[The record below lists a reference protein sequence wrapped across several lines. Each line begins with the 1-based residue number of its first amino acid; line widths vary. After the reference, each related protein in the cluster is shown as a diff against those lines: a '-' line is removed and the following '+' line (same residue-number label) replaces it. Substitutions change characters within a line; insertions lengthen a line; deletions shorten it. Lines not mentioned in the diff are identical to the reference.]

1 MNNSKKIMRNML
13 TGAIVG
19 SMLLT
24 PTVAYADPI
33 TVTNGTG
40 TGDTSL
46 TGTVSPITSMDVT
59 VPIGGINFAIDT
71 NGDISAQ
78 GAVISS
84 DTAAPLDINVL
95 SVSALGA
102 NDTTNGLAAT
112 TNQAPGLVPASTYTA
127 EGWNNLTKAQT
138 TSQIALALKQVDV
151 DGGVAGTALTSV
163 TADPSKVTTPV
174 ELGNLSAT
182 SSDNKLAHLESGY
195 SNTVYCGINL
205 ETDTQY
211 TNYGKAWVNASTV
224 TFRYSTVLEFCY
236 DAN

>member
-1 MNNSKKIMRNML
+1 MVKKNLLRNML
-13 TGAIVG
+13 TGAIIG
-19 SMLLT
+19 IMMFNST
-24 PTVAYADPI
+24 ATYADSI
-33 TVTNGTG
+33 TVNDGSGTG
-40 TGDTSL
+40 ETSL
-46 TGTVSPITSMDVT
+46 TGTVSPITSLDVT

-84 DTAAPLDINVL
+84 DTAVPLTINVI
-95 SVSALGA
+95 SVTALGA

-112 TNQAPGLVPASTYTA
+112 TNQAPTLVPASTYT
-127 EGWNNLTKAQT
+127 EDGWNNLTKAQT

-151 DGGVAGTALTSV
+151 SGGVAGTALTDA
-163 TADPSKVTTPV
+163 TTDNSKVTTPV
-174 ELGNLSAT
+174 ELGNLNAE
-182 SSDNKLAHLESGY
+182 SSQNALAHLESGY

-236 DAN
+236 DAD